1 MLAWV
6 HVGWDVLCVHTCFIF
21 ELPMHLLHFN
31 ARLKN
36 SHRALQL
43 IPLLLKSLKPC
54 CSCFSSNCRKSLA
67 VSSRSCH
74 RDFCSVSA
82 CCLANMFFFANYYCT
97 ACKDTCDSCDA
108 FRHTLPSKPPRY
120 VLRCSPQKSNDA
132 RWLRQFFC
140 GNGHVLKKTENHGTG
155 KTASGSFQQVLCMP
169 LEPCCWCSLQHHLL
183 HLVWVWGSDLLLL
196 LFHGNMLW
204 RWHEGFR
211 HGLGRMQVV

>member
-1 MLAWV
+1 MPSRLLFCLCMLFSQ
-6 HVGWDVLCVHTCFIF
+6 HV
-21 ELPMHLLHFN
+21 
-31 ARLKN
+31 
-36 SHRALQL
+36 
-43 IPLLLKSLKPC
+43 
-54 CSCFSSNCRKSLA
+54 
-67 VSSRSCH
+67 
-74 RDFCSVSA
+74 
-82 CCLANMFFFANYYCT
+82 FFANYYCT

-120 VLRCSPQKSNDA
+120 VLRCSPRNSNDA

-169 LEPCCWCSLQHHLL
+169 LETCCWCSLQHHLL

>member
-1 MLAWV
+1 MWSNKTIDNQAKVDGDMLAWV

-21 ELPMHLLHFN
+21 ELPMHLLYFN

-82 CCLANMFFFANYYCT
+82 CCLANMFFLQITTVQLA
-97 ACKDTCDSCDA
+97 
-108 FRHTLPSKPPRY
+108 RTLAIRAMLFDILFQ
-120 VLRCSPQKSNDA
+120 VSPQDMCFA
-132 RWLRQFFC
+132 VRL
-140 GNGHVLKKTENHGTG
+140 GTATTHDG
-155 KTASGSFQQVLCMP
+155 
-169 LEPCCWCSLQHHLL
+169 
-183 HLVWVWGSDLLLL
+183 
-196 LFHGNMLW
+196 
-204 RWHEGFR
+204 
-211 HGLGRMQVV
+211 